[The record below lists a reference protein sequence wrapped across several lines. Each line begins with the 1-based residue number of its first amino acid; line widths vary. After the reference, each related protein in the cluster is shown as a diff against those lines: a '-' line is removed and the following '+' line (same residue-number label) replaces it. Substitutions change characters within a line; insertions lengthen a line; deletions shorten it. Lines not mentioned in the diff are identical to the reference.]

1 MTECGEH
8 DDEIMNR
15 GERGERE
22 GRERGERG
30 EREVD
35 RENPETGAK
44 PGDAML
50 PGMGYYHLFLLYIL
64 CTFFRTGLWYCKL

>member
-22 GRERGERG
+22 VLIERSP
-30 EREVD
+30 VYPD
-35 RENPETGAK
+35 TGAK
-44 PGDAML
+44 PEHAML

-64 CTFFRTGLWYCKL
+64 CTFFRTGGGGIVNY